1 MKRMNIGTDLIAGLG
16 YNAEL
21 ISAKIFAV
29 EVLDPSSKYNDPRY
43 VFVDKEDG
51 RTVATKHT
59 TNILNITKDHNFM
72 DYETALKVA
81 EEFSLNSNNHDLE
94 IRVVLATH
102 LKPAREYACNYI
114 I

>member
-43 VFVDKEDG
+43 VFIDKEDG

-59 TNILNITKDHNFM
+59 TNILNITKDNNFM
-72 DYETALKVA
+72 DYETALEVA
-81 EEFSLNSNNHDLE
+81 EEFKLNNPDLE
-94 IRVVLATH
+94 IRVVPATH
-102 LKPAREYACNYI
+102 LKPANEYVSRCI